1 MGRDGKLTTYVSTGM
16 VTVGFVLMFLAWN
29 GAANL
34 DYVQG
39 QVPYLMSGALPGL
52 GLVLTGLTL
61 ALVQEMRR
69 STAKV
74 LAHLQQQAGAPA
86 VASAPVAAPAAGP
99 ATATVPVAAPVEG
112 PAHSPAAVPDG
123 DHVVAT
129 AATFHA
135 PDCRVVDG
143 RSDLTPM
150 APATAEA
157 RGLNACRICDP
168 VAA

>member
-1 MGRDGKLTTYVSTGM
+1 MGHDGKLTTYVSTGM

-34 DYVQG
+34 DFVQG
-39 QVPYLMSGALPGL
+39 QLPYLLSGTMPGL

-69 STAKV
+69 STARV
-74 LAHLQQQAGAPA
+74 LARLEQQVGAPA
-86 VASAPVAAPAAGP
+86 ATATMPVAAPAEGP
-99 ATATVPVAAPVEG
+99 AT
-112 PAHSPAAVPDG
+112 SPAAVPDG
-123 DHVVAT
+123 DHVLAT
-129 AATFHA
+129 ASTFHA

-143 RSDLTPM
+143 RADLTPM

-157 RGLNACRICDP
+157 RGLNPCRICEP